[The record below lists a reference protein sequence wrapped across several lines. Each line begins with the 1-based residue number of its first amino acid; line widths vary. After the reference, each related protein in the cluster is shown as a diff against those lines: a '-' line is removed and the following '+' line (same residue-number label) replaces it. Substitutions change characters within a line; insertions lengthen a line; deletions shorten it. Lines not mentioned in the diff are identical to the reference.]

1 LSGRSRGLRAL
12 AAAAALLGSTGCWE
26 QWTVT
31 WWPQMKWQKTVQA
44 FEESGNLES
53 PDRRPVQTSPPEGTV
68 PVGMPFRA
76 TEMNPMQG
84 ETLQNPH
91 ASALPSLENGKTRFA
106 TFCSPCHGLQGLGDG
121 PVAGPPWGKGPFV
134 GVLPLAGPAGI
145 AKALTDGHIFTT
157 ISQGRGRMP
166 SYKRIP
172 PDDRWDIVNY
182 VRVLSAQAAPA
193 PPPPQAA
200 QAAPAAGATGG
211 MN

>member
-1 LSGRSRGLRAL
+1 MSARSRTLQLVAAGVAL
-12 AAAAALLGSTGCWE
+12 VATTGCWE
-26 QWTVT
+26 QWTVA

-44 FEESGNLES
+44 FEETGNLES
-53 PDRRPVQTSPPEGTV
+53 PDRHPVETSPPEGTV
-68 PVGMPFRA
+68 PVGMPFKA
-76 TEMNPMQG
+76 TEMPPMQG

-91 ASALPSLENGKTRFA
+91 AAALPSLENGKARFA
-106 TFCSPCHGLQGLGDG
+106 TFCSPCHGMGGLGDG

-166 SYKRIP
+166 SYKRISA
-172 PDDRWDIVNY
+172 DDRWDIVNY
-182 VRVLSAQAAPA
+182 VRYLSAQGAPA
-193 PPPPQAA
+193 PQPQAA
-200 QAAPAAGATGG
+200 QAAPGASALGG

>member
-1 LSGRSRGLRAL
+1 LSRRSRGLQAL
-12 AAAAALLGSTGCWE
+12 AAAAALVASTGCWE
-26 QWTVT
+26 QWSVW

-44 FEESGNLES
+44 FEE
-53 PDRRPVQTSPPEGTV
+53 T
-68 PVGMPFRA
+68 
-76 TEMNPMQG
+76 
-84 ETLQNPH
+84 
-91 ASALPSLENGKTRFA
+91 GKAKFA

-172 PDDRWDIVNY
+172 ADDRWDIINY
-182 VRVLSAQAAPA
+182 VRTLSAQPAPAPAQTAQAAPG
-193 PPPPQAA
+193 
-200 QAAPAAGATGG
+200 AGAPGG
-211 MN
+211 RN